1 MYKKPWSN
9 ISLTNAQEKSEME
22 IQKSNFYHNSNNG
35 ISEINIFVVYI
46 QLITSSS
53 MATCLKRRWNFFW
66 RLLLNDLR
74 FFSVEA
80 PSFDLLAIDL
90 TELEFML
97 EFDDKLTLAG
107 GWRWSCTAGVD
118 EVDAA
123 DDEAFA
129 IASDTPLIDDVIF
142 GITFVFDTTGF
153 IDEQSNWFFLLFL
166 VENVTEKERTWKQIF
181 ISDLF

>member
-1 MYKKPWSN
+1 
-9 ISLTNAQEKSEME
+9 ME
-22 IQKSNFYHNSNNG
+22 
-35 ISEINIFVVYI
+35 
-46 QLITSSS
+46 
-53 MATCLKRRWNFFW
+53 TCLKRRWNFFW

-97 EFDDKLTLAG
+97 EFDDKLTFVG
-107 GWRWSCTAGVD
+107 GRRCSCVAAAAGVD
-118 EVDAA
+118 DADAA

-129 IASDTPLIDDVIF
+129 IVSDTPLVDDVIF

-153 IDEQSNWFFLLFL
+153 IDELSNWFFLLFF
-166 VENVTEKERTWKQIF
+166 VKKYKAKKKRQKQQVF
-181 ISDLF
+181 I